1 MSFGRS
7 VSIKR
12 SMMLEFIIHLTI
24 DGAAAVETLQDE
36 LARAKEQSRISN
48 TATKKAVDELKAEQ
62 ASHRPSEE
70 KISNM
75 ARELRDASSQYAHLE
90 K

>member
-1 MSFGRS
+1 MCAEICITADS
-7 VSIKR
+7 
-12 SMMLEFIIHLTI
+12 
-24 DGAAAVETLQDE
+24 AAAVETLQDE

-75 ARELRDASSQYAHLE
+75 ALELRDAASR
-90 K
+90 